1 MFQSISAQPLFPTL
15 IWKHVLPPDDAARLN
30 LQLLGDLDRL
40 TSPRPKLRAGETWQ
54 TEQCL
59 HELPEFQE
67 LVEMIKAAGR
77 NVMDRLEIEYDD
89 ITITG
94 CFACLNPPGAPHN
107 PHTHPNNLLSGVYY
121 VKTPSGADSIC
132 FHDPRFQV
140 DVISP
145 NYKRLN
151 EFNSIIQTVKV
162 EAGTLVV
169 FPSWLVHSVVA
180 NRSNQLRVSIPFNL
194 MPTNYVEK
202 ISRPKWQGI
211 PVRRTAAEPAGDPT
225 VSSVS

>member
-1 MFQSISAQPLFPTL
+1 MFQSVTAQPLFPTL
-15 IWKHVLPPDDAARLN
+15 IWKHQLPSEQAQRMNA
-30 LQLLGDLDRL
+30 QLMADLDRM
-40 TSPRPKLRAGETWQ
+40 TSPRPQLAHGETWQ

-67 LVEMIKAAGR
+67 LVELIQAAGR
-77 NVMDRLEIEYDD
+77 GVLDRLEVDYDD
-89 ITITG
+89 VTITG
-94 CFACLNPPGAPHN
+94 CFACINPPGAPHN

-121 VKTPSGADSIC
+121 VQTPEGADSIC

-145 NYKRLN
+145 NYKKLN
-151 EFNSIIQTVKV
+151 EFNSIIQTVQV
-162 EAGTLVV
+162 RAGVLVV
-169 FPSWLVHSVVA
+169 FPSWLVHSVVP

-211 PVRRTAAEPAGDPT
+211 PVRGSTPAVLET
-225 VSSVS
+225 